1 VEGPL
6 APGARRK
13 IRAPLPT
20 AALIA
25 GVFFCALA
33 VFVAARRPLTREL
46 VSDALVVRAL
56 GATMWFAGFMLVRVS
71 LQAAV
76 GLRRIAGLVVG
87 AAPMALATA
96 LLISPALAAVPFDRG
111 WGLLVPWLL
120 GLPGILALGLSRWRV
135 S

>member
-33 VFVAARRPLTREL
+33 VFAATLRPLTKEL
-46 VSDALVVRAL
+46 ASDALVVRAL
-56 GATMWFAGFMLVRVS
+56 GATMWFAGFMLARVS

-76 GLRRIAGLVVG
+76 GIRRIAGIVIGVP
-87 AAPMALATA
+87 PMALATA
-96 LLISPALAAVPFDRG
+96 LLISPALATVPFERG
-111 WGLLVPWLL
+111 WALLVPWLL

-135 S
+135 R